1 MDAALVAQYTV
12 IAVAV
17 LASAVFVAR
26 RQFPG
31 AVRRLR
37 VALAVP
43 MVREGKPEWLR
54 RLGRRIAPPVQS
66 GDASCGGC
74 NSCGPT
80 KPRQH

>member
-1 MDAALVAQYTV
+1 MDAGLLLQYVV
-12 IAVAV
+12 IALAV
-17 LASAVFVAR
+17 LVSVVFVAR
-26 RQFPG
+26 RQFPN
-31 AVRRLR
+31 AVRRLC

-43 MVREGKPEWLR
+43 MVREGRPEWLR